1 MPAVIERH
9 EDRLFNTLD
18 DLDVPRGYK
27 AEILGDGGIVMSPSP
42 SGLHQHNIWELDESL
57 RSALP
62 PRIRTEDHLEIRM
75 PHLGRSVI
83 PDLFAAPI
91 EVLATTEH
99 HIPPDDVLLVAEV
112 VSPGS
117 QERDRDVKLG
127 IYPAAAIPLYLLI
140 DPIRATATLYA
151 TPRNGEYLESETVT
165 FGKPLK
171 LPEPFGIDLDTGRFR
186 EY

>member
-1 MPAVIERH
+1 MTVTAVDHTVE
-9 EDRLFNTLD
+9 LFHTLD
-18 DLDVPRGYK
+18 SLELPRGYR
-27 AEILGDGGIVMSPSP
+27 AEILKEEIVMSPTP
-42 SGLHQHNIWELDESL
+42 AGKHQRNVMELL
-57 RSALP
+57 WQLKPAIP
-62 PRIRTEDHLEIRM
+62 PEHDIELYLEIRM
-75 PHLGRSVI
+75 IHLGRSTI
-83 PDLFAAPI
+83 PDLFVAPDA
-91 EVLATTEH
+91 VLDTGDNH
-99 HIPPDDVLLVAEV
+99 VPPDDVLLVAEV
-112 VSPGS
+112 VSRS
-117 QERDRDVKLG
+117 NAENDRDVKLG